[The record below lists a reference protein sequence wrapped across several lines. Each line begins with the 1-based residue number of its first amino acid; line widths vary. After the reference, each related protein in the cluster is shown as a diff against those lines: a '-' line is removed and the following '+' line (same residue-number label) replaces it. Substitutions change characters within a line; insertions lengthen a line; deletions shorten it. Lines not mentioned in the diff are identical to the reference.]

1 VSELSLSSDDG
12 RIREWVAQAHERTA
26 VEAIES
32 PPGFVA
38 DCDAAPGALA
48 FASTAEAAIEEMR
61 SVLLGWASL
70 RVERGHDLPVLPAAL
85 EVGFRVPRPEP
96 GGEPGAAGTGGWTSG
111 RQAADRVVDTAA
123 HPCGGSL

>member
-1 VSELSLSSDDG
+1 MSSG
-12 RIREWVAQAHERTA
+12 GGQRIHEWVAQAHERTA

-70 RVERGHDLPVLPAAL
+70 RVERGHDLPHLRRDAAT
-85 EVGFRVPRPEP
+85 R
-96 GGEPGAAGTGGWTSG
+96 
-111 RQAADRVVDTAA
+111 
-123 HPCGGSL
+123 

>member
-1 VSELSLSSDDG
+1 MLAIARATDTEEVSVDVAGLAAKVVPPMLRRPAVARPGPPVSELLSLSGDGG

-38 DCDAAPGALA
+38 ECDAAPGALA

-61 SVLLGWASL
+61 SVLHGWASL
-70 RVERGHDLPVLPAAL
+70 RVERGHDLPHL
-85 EVGFRVPRPEP
+85 RR
-96 GGEPGAAGTGGWTSG
+96 GTVA
-111 RQAADRVVDTAA
+111 R
-123 HPCGGSL
+123 

>member
-1 VSELSLSSDDG
+1 MLAIARATETEEVSVDAAGLAAKVVPFMPKRPAVVRSGPPVSELSLSGDDG
-12 RIREWVAQAHERTA
+12 RIREWVSQAHERTA

-70 RVERGHDLPVLPAAL
+70 RVERGHDLPALPAQ
-85 EVGFRVPRPEP
+85 P
-96 GGEPGAAGTGGWTSG
+96 
-111 RQAADRVVDTAA
+111 
-123 HPCGGSL
+123 

>member
-1 VSELSLSSDDG
+1 MDAARLAAKVVPFMLRRPAVTGSGPPVSVSLSGDDR

-48 FASTAEAAIEEMR
+48 FANTAEAAVEEMR

-70 RVERGHDLPVLPAAL
+70 RVERGHDLPVLPAQ
-85 EVGFRVPRPEP
+85 P
-96 GGEPGAAGTGGWTSG
+96 
-111 RQAADRVVDTAA
+111 
-123 HPCGGSL
+123 

>member
-1 VSELSLSSDDG
+1 MLAIARATETDEVSVGAAGLAAKMVPLMLRRLAGVRSGPCVSELSLPGDVG
-12 RIREWVAQAHERTA
+12 RISEWVAQAHERTA
-26 VEAIES
+26 VEAIEL

-70 RVERGHDLPVLPAAL
+70 RVDRGYALPVLPA
-85 EVGFRVPRPEP
+85 
-96 GGEPGAAGTGGWTSG
+96 
-111 RQAADRVVDTAA
+111 
-123 HPCGGSL
+123 

>member
-1 VSELSLSSDDG
+1 MLAIARATDTEEVSVDVTGLAAKVVPPMLRRPAVARPGPPVSELSLAGHDG

-38 DCDAAPGALA
+38 ECDAAPGALA

-61 SVLLGWASL
+61 SVLHGWASL
-70 RVERGHDLPVLPAAL
+70 RVERSHDLPVLPAQ
-85 EVGFRVPRPEP
+85 P
-96 GGEPGAAGTGGWTSG
+96 
-111 RQAADRVVDTAA
+111 
-123 HPCGGSL
+123 

>member
-1 VSELSLSSDDG
+1 MLAIARATETEEVSVDAAGLAAKVAPFMLRRPAIVRSGPPVSELSLSGADG
-12 RIREWVAQAHERTA
+12 KIREWVAQAHERTA

-32 PPGFVA
+32 PPGYVA

-70 RVERGHDLPVLPAAL
+70 RVKRGHDLPVLPAQ
-85 EVGFRVPRPEP
+85 P
-96 GGEPGAAGTGGWTSG
+96 
-111 RQAADRVVDTAA
+111 
-123 HPCGGSL
+123 